1 MKKADLVKGFVMKP
15 IFEIMKKD
23 YKIKSPTPSSLN
35 VKDLGDDKYS
45 IVYNGQQSYVDF
57 SNTDLIK
64 DLMVDIKKHHIY
76 EALSI

>member
-23 YKIKSPTPSSLN
+23 YNIKSPTPSSLII
-35 VKDLGDDKYS
+35 KELDDDKYS
-45 IVYNGQQSYVDF
+45 VVYNGQRNYVDF
-57 SNTDLIK
+57 SNTDLIN

-76 EALSI
+76 EKL

>member
-1 MKKADLVKGFVMKP
+1 MRKVDLVKGFVMKP

-23 YKIKSPTPSSLN
+23 YNIKSPSPSSLN
-35 VKDLGDDKYS
+35 VKELGDDKYS
-45 IVYNGQQSYVDF
+45 IIYDGQRSYVDF
-57 SNTDLIK
+57 SNTDLIN

>member
-23 YKIKSPTPSSLN
+23 YNIKSPTPSSLII
-35 VKDLGDDKYS
+35 KELGDDEYS
-45 IVYNGQQSYVDF
+45 VVYNGQRNYVDF
-57 SNTDLIK
+57 SNTDLIN

-76 EALSI
+76 EKL

>member
-23 YKIKSPTPSSLN
+23 YNIKSPTPSSLII
-35 VKDLGDDKYS
+35 KELDDDKYS
-45 IVYNGQQSYVDF
+45 VVYNGQRNYVDF

-76 EALSI
+76 EKL

>member
-23 YKIKSPTPSSLN
+23 YNIKSPTPSSLFI
-35 VKDLGDDKYS
+35 KELGDDEYS
-45 IVYNGQQSYVDF
+45 IVYNGQRNYVDF

-76 EALSI
+76 EKL